1 MFKDIKVCKW
11 YARTTRISGIH
22 WIPRIPR
29 FQGYTGF
36 NDSKI
41 NGLSGDTV
49 DWWNSYESSYSS
61 YIGGVPENK
70 TFRMD
75 YVGPYVINIE
85 LAANKAEE
93 AKKINLD
100 YLVIEQVVVKN
111 GNNYE
116 LARDLL
122 IEIGDDPN
130 DYLFDNYF
138 DMSTGGIFDGCGN
151 SITINQS
158 YGMVN
163 GVEVNPATLSNTRC
177 VGQSPLFL
185 IHSQHYSSSTSITNT
200 IQNLGWY
207 WNSSSWSYLSKRQ

>member
-1 MFKDIKVCKW
+1 
-11 YARTTRISGIH
+11 
-22 WIPRIPR
+22 
-29 FQGYTGF
+29 
-36 NDSKI
+36 
-41 NGLSGDTV
+41 
-49 DWWNSYESSYSS
+49 
-61 YIGGVPENK
+61 
-70 TFRMD
+70 MD

-122 IEIGDDPN
+122 IEIGDDLN

-200 IQNLGWY
+200 IQNLGWHGTAPVGVIY
-207 WNSSSWSYLSKRQ
+207 QNDSNQWVHHYNSIVKGSNLGNHVYEDNYYVKLTLENIYCTRTRTPVLSNYYYKYQ